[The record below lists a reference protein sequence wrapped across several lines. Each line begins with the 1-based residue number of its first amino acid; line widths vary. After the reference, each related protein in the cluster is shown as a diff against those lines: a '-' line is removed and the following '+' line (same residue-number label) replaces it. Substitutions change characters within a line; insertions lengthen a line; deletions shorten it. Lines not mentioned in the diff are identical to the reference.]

1 MNLGAHQEAFSRDLV
16 KLFQKAWELGYE
28 VRIGEILRPVEMQEL
43 YVKTN
48 KSTTMKSQHL
58 NKTAADLHFAK
69 AGKISYPKE
78 LGDFWVSLNPKLNQ
92 AGMFWS
98 RFRDDPHFQRTV

>member
-1 MNLGAHQEAFSRDLV
+1 MTLGEHQQLFARDLV

-28 VRIGEILRPVEMQEL
+28 IRIGEILRPVEMQEL
-43 YVKTN
+43 YVKTG

-69 AGKISYPKE
+69 DGKISYPEE
-78 LGDFWVSLNPKLNQ
+78 LGRYWESLNTLNQ
-92 AGMFWS
+92 AGMFWKS
-98 RFRDDPHFQRTV
+98 IKDGPHFQRTI